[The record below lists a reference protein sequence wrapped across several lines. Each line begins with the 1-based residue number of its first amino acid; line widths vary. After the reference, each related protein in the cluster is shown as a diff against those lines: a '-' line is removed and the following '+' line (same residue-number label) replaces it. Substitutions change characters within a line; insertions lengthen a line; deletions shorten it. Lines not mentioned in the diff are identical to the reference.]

1 MTTITDRLSSAL
13 NVAFQPI
20 PTASLSAKPTD
31 TDDSTA
37 SVEKSGKS
45 GKSEDLTL
53 EGGIASGGKV
63 QSGGDAD
70 TLLEKLKKTIK
81 DLEKQLQRAQKEL
94 QQAQAS
100 NASEQEKQLRIQAAQ
115 MEISSL
121 TASLQ
126 QAYAALLQATSGST
140 GSVVST
146 TA

>member
-20 PTASLSAKPTD
+20 PTASLSAKPTG

-37 SVEKSGKS
+37 SVEKS

-53 EGGIASGGKV
+53 EGGIASGGKI
-63 QSGGDAD
+63 QSSGDAD

-115 MEISSL
+115 MEISSV